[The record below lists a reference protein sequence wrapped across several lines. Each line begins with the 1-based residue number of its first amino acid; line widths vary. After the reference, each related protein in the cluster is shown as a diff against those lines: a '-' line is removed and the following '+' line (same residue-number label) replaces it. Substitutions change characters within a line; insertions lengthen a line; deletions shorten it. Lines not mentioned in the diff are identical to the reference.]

1 MEDDHGKLRVWGHAV
16 CCLLL
21 AFRIN
26 VSDRKFRTQA
36 PAPGKH
42 GAVRPVASSARP
54 DAKVRHRFVLI
65 KESQVFPLHLYAQL
79 LSLLPIG
86 PAGSHSSLPVYD
98 LSSTFGSKA
107 HLRPL
112 PPATSNLSF
121 SIWRLAHAVKKAE
134 CINPVHASVANSM
147 ALGFLLENQ
156 HLFDYSGAQ
165 FSLADGAASYL
176 DDFSQTGLTGRVA
189 QGFALLQMEAA
200 GYGFVA
206 RFDTFRKKCGVAVPK
221 VPSRKKGPS
230 KKPKLKPIR
239 SPDFVV
245 EKSSGDRALV
255 ESKGSFLHS
264 GKLGDIRGSLS
275 DALKQLAPWGSQF
288 NPAITKKFAIG
299 TFLREPDVADT
310 ETSLLALV
318 DPEGGQ
324 EEDAAPVPPGLV
336 RKLNYAGWLNFMGYR
351 TPARLLSSV
360 HSPGRARETFQV
372 ADFGDSRYAYMPI
385 ALVPGQQPDDLL
397 RAFPIPP
404 RWQGD
409 YTMASLRDTRAEMVV
424 VLALDIEVLERVARA
439 SRSRDWSLLEHES
452 PGPED
457 TAFRSNR
464 DGEDGSRFIDGSF
477 IGLVRP
483 RQEAVN
489 SNETVTLDF

>member
-1 MEDDHGKLRVWGHAV
+1 M
-16 CCLLL
+16 
-21 AFRIN
+21 
-26 VSDRKFRTQA
+26 
-36 PAPGKH
+36 
-42 GAVRPVASSARP
+42 
-54 DAKVRHRFVLI
+54 
-65 KESQVFPLHLYAQL
+65 FPLHLYAQL

-86 PAGSHSSLPVYD
+86 PAGSHSSMPVHD
-98 LSSTFGSKA
+98 LTSTFASKA
-107 HLRPL
+107 AIRPL
-112 PPATSNLSF
+112 PAATSSLSF
-121 SIWRLAHAVKKAE
+121 SMWRLAHAVKKAE
-134 CINPVHASVANSM
+134 CVNPVNARVANAM

-156 HLFDYSGAQ
+156 HLFDYSGMQ
-165 FSLADGAASYL
+165 FNLADGAASYL

-221 VPSRKKGPS
+221 VPSRKKGAS
-230 KKPKLKPIR
+230 GKPILKPIR

-264 GKLGDIRGSLS
+264 GKLGDIKGSLS

-288 NPAITKKFAIG
+288 SPAITKKFAIG
-299 TFLREPDVADT
+299 TYLREPDVADP
-310 ETSLLALV
+310 EPSLLALV

-324 EEDAAPVPPGLV
+324 EEDAAPVPPELV

-351 TPARLLSSV
+351 APARLLSS
-360 HSPGRARETFQV
+360 ARPLGSALATFQV
-372 ADFGDSRYAYMPI
+372 ADFGDNRYAYIPI

-397 RAFPIPP
+397 RVSPIPP
-404 RWQGD
+404 RWLGD
-409 YTMASLRDTRAEMVV
+409 YKMAALRDRAEMVV
-424 VLALDIEVLERVARA
+424 VLALDVQVLERVAQA
-439 SRSRDWSLLEHES
+439 SRSRDWSLLEGES
-452 PGPED
+452 PGPDD
-457 TAFRSNR
+457 TGFRSNR

-483 RQEAVN
+483 RQEVVY
-489 SNETVTLDF
+489 SNEAVTMVF